1 VDAFEEFTEV
11 AARSFGDRVKQW
23 TTMNEPFCSAFLGY
37 ELGVHAPGMKDLS
50 LAVKAS
56 HHLLLVHGAAVSV
69 LHSRLPGS
77 KVGNVLNTSPFYPY
91 TQSVQDRDAAR
102 HGDGRLTRWFLDPPY
117 NRQYPLDILDDY
129 VKEGGL
135 SSTTPEFIQDG
146 DMEKIAVPTDF
157 LGINYYNRTINDTDN
172 ARAQDP
178 AYRENERTDMGWKIF
193 PFGLYEFLVR
203 IYFTYK
209 PAEIMITENGARN
222 SDGPD
227 GEGRVR
233 DAGRIAYLR
242 SHIAAVHRAIE
253 AGVPVTGYYVWS
265 LLDNFEWGQGFSQ
278 RFGLIHVD
286 YQTLKRTPKDSA
298 LWYVACGIPARQP
311 GVFWVP

>member
-157 LGINYYNRTINDTDN
+157 LVPITTTAQSTILTM
-172 ARAQDP
+172 P
-178 AYRENERTDMGWKIF
+178 EHKTLLIVKTKERTW
-193 PFGLYEFLVR
+193 
-203 IYFTYK
+203 
-209 PAEIMITENGARN
+209 
-222 SDGPD
+222 DGKYSPLD
-227 GEGRVR
+227 C
-233 DAGRIAYLR
+233 
-242 SHIAAVHRAIE
+242 
-253 AGVPVTGYYVWS
+253 TNFWS
-265 LLDNFEWGQGFSQ
+265 GFISPTS
-278 RFGLIHVD
+278 R
-286 YQTLKRTPKDSA
+286 LKS
-298 LWYVACGIPARQP
+298 
-311 GVFWVP
+311 